1 MDKPL
6 ISVIVPVYNVERY
19 LSHCIDSILTQTYE
33 NLEIILVD
41 DGSTDSSR
49 QICEDYADK
58 DSRIKTIH
66 KLNGGL
72 ADARNKG
79 IEAASGEY
87 CSFVDSDDYIAEDC
101 IEYLYDMTSANSAQ
115 IAVCGYQKVYE
126 GIFDSIPGGHNEEK
140 MVKVYN
146 SIDALSALLYQ
157 RGIISAAWGRL
168 FKSELF
174 GTVRFPKGRQH
185 EDVAVMYKLFDQAG
199 VIAVGSEKKYYYLQ
213 RSGSIIHSTFH
224 WRRMDYIIF
233 TQECID
239 YMQDRYP
246 ELVNAAVSRHF
257 SACFELFASIGGG
270 NACMISDNDTDRS
283 GRKNNQDK
291 ATYQKAR
298 QKLVQEIKKHR
309 GTVLHDRNAR
319 PANRIAA
326 IGSYISVA
334 AIQKLCRLKRRR

>member
-19 LSHCIDSILTQTYE
+19 LSRCIDSILTQTYE

-41 DGSTDSSR
+41 DGSTDSSG

-58 DSRIKTIH
+58 DPRIKTIH
-66 KLNGGL
+66 KPNEGL

-79 IEAASGEY
+79 IEAATGAY
-87 CSFVDSDDYIAEDC
+87 CSFVDSDDYVAEDC
-101 IEYLYDMTSANSAQ
+101 IEDLYDMANANGAQ

-126 GIFDSIPGGHNEEK
+126 DISDGTPGENNTEK
-140 MVKVYN
+140 TIKVYN

-168 FKSELF
+168 FKREVF

-224 WRRMDYIIF
+224 WQKMDYIMF
-233 TQECID
+233 TGECIN
-239 YMQDRYP
+239 YMRDTHP

-257 SACFELFASIGGG
+257 SACFEVLASISSG
-270 NACMISDNDTDRS
+270 NDTDRS
-283 GRKNNQDK
+283 GRKNDQDQG
-291 ATYQKAR
+291 TYQKAC

-309 GTVLHDRNAR
+309 KTVLYDRNAR
-319 PANRIAA
+319 LVNRIAA
-326 IGSYISVA
+326 IGSYISVT
-334 AIQKLCRLKRRR
+334 AIQKLCRLKCR

>member
-1 MDKPL
+1 MDRPL

-19 LSHCIDSILTQTYE
+19 LSRCIDSILTQTYE

-41 DGSTDSSR
+41 DGSTDSSG

-58 DSRIKTIH
+58 DPRIKTIH
-66 KLNGGL
+66 KQNEGL
-72 ADARNKG
+72 SDARNKG
-79 IEAASGEY
+79 IEAATGAY
-87 CSFVDSDDYIAEDC
+87 CSFVDSDDHIAGDC
-101 IEYLYDMTSANSAQ
+101 IEYLYDLASANGAQ

-126 GIFDSIPGGHNEEK
+126 RTSDGIPGENNTEK
-140 MVKVYN
+140 AIQVYN

-168 FKSELF
+168 FRREVF

-224 WRRMDYIIF
+224 WQKMDYFMF
-233 TQECID
+233 TRECID
-239 YMQDRYP
+239 YMKDMHP

-257 SACFELFASIGGG
+257 SACFEVLASISGG
-270 NACMISDNDTDRS
+270 DDTDRG
-283 GRKNNQDK
+283 GRINDQDQG
-291 ATYQKAR
+291 TYQEAR
-298 QKLVQEIKKHR
+298 KKLVQEIKKYR
-309 GTVLHDRNAR
+309 KTVLYDRNAR
-319 PANRIAA
+319 LVNRIAA
-326 IGSYISVA
+326 IGSYISVT
-334 AIQKLCRLKRRR
+334 AIQKLCRLKCR